1 MTADD
6 THRALLARV
15 RAGLAHRLH
24 EDADLP
30 WLGDSEPLAAAGV
43 DSVLL
48 ISVIGE
54 LEQELGVSLPDDT
67 VLESASLSSLARALS
82 RGGRR

>member
-1 MTADD
+1 MTGDD
-6 THRALLARV
+6 GHRAMLARV
-15 RAGLAHRLH
+15 RAGLARRLD
-24 EDADLP
+24 EEPDLP
-30 WLGDSEPLAAAGV
+30 WLGDTEPLAAAGV

-54 LEQELGVSLPDDT
+54 LEQELDVSLPDDT

>member
-1 MTADD
+1 M
-6 THRALLARV
+6 LARV
-15 RAGLAHRLH
+15 RAGLARRLD
-24 EDADLP
+24 EEPDLP
-30 WLGDSEPLAAAGV
+30 WLGDTEPLAAAGV

-54 LEQELGVSLPDDT
+54 LEQELDVSLPDDT

>member
-1 MTADD
+1 M
-6 THRALLARV
+6 LARV
-15 RAGLAHRLH
+15 RAGLARRLG
-24 EDADLP
+24 EEPGLP
-30 WLGDSEPLAAAGV
+30 WLDDTEPLAAAGV

-67 VLESASLSSLARALS
+67 VLESASLGSLARALS